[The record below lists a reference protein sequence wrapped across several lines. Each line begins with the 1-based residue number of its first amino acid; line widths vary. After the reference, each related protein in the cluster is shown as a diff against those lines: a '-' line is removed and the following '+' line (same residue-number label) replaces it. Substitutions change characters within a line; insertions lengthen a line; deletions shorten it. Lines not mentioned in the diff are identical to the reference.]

1 MSTLCQRL
9 LDVLLIFLGRK
20 FTPAGGSVSV
30 RIKCVGE
37 ADPEKPSSS
46 RKGSTQSRH
55 SRQSRQSRQSKQ
67 NSSRHLKSRSRIVS
81 GSNSSINSPG
91 PVDVERTKNMDTALE
106 INGREPKA
114 LPQVAIRERSASPPP
129 INARTLLFEFEVED
143 TGPGIPT
150 SQQRK
155 VFEPFVQGD
164 LGLSKKF
171 GGTGLGLSI
180 CSQLASLMRGTI
192 WLNSEEGV
200 GSTFTMRIPLKY
212 KISQQCHGIK
222 TNLSTDLRKKKP
234 IV

>member
-1 MSTLCQRL
+1 M
-9 LDVLLIFLGRK
+9 
-20 FTPAGGSVSV
+20 
-30 RIKCVGE
+30 
-37 ADPEKPSSS
+37 
-46 RKGSTQSRH
+46 
-55 SRQSRQSRQSKQ
+55 
-67 NSSRHLKSRSRIVS
+67 S

-91 PVDVERTKNMDTALE
+91 PVDLERTKNMDTALE

-143 TGPGIPT
+143 TGPGIPI

-192 WLNSEEGV
+192 WLKSEEGV
-200 GSTFTMRIPLKY
+200 GSTFIMRIPLKY
-212 KISQQCHGIK
+212 EVSLRCYGIK
-222 TNLSTDLRKKKP
+222 TNILTDSRKKKR

>member
-1 MSTLCQRL
+1 MIAKAREYFRRITDTLL
-9 LDVLLIFLGRK
+9 NSK

-37 ADPEKPSSS
+37 ADAEKPPSS
-46 RKGSTQSRH
+46 RKGSTQSKH
-55 SRQSRQSRQSKQ
+55 SRQSRQSRQSKHT
-67 NSSRHLKSRSRIVS
+67 SSRHMKARGRIGS
-81 GSNSSINSPG
+81 GSNSSVNSPG
-91 PVDVERTKNMDTALE
+91 PVDTERTKNVDTALE
-106 INGREPKA
+106 INSREPKA
-114 LPQVAIRERSASPPP
+114 LPQVAVRERSVSPPP
-129 INARTLLFEFEVED
+129 INARNLLFEFEVED
-143 TGPGIPT
+143 TGPGIPA

-192 WLNSEEGV
+192 WLKSEEGV

-212 KISQQCHGIK
+212 ESF
-222 TNLSTDLRKKKP
+222 TT
-234 IV
+234 